1 MREASIVTDTTLETA
16 DRAITVDLPRL
27 GTCTYRESE
36 VLTFPWGLP
45 GFGSLRRFLALNLEG
60 QQNFVWLQSLDDVDV
75 ALPTADPWSIF
86 GDYAPHLPPYAMSSL
101 DLKRPEDFAT
111 LCVVV
116 VSPGAVEMTMN
127 LLAPIVVNLRTRIG
141 RQITLETGGYSVRTP
156 IPRKPAEADAP
167 APAAVEPAGASTH

>member
-1 MREASIVTDTTLETA
+1 LTETTLEAA
-16 DRAITVDLPRL
+16 DREITVDLPRF

-45 GFGSLRRFLALNLEG
+45 GFASLRRFLALNLEG
-60 QQNFVWLQSLDDVDV
+60 QQKFVWLQSLDDLTV
-75 ALPTADPWSIF
+75 AIPTADPWTIF
-86 GDYAPHLPPYAMSSL
+86 SEYAPQLPPYAMSSL

-116 VSPGAVEMTMN
+116 VSPGALEMTMN
-127 LLAPIVVNLRTRIG
+127 LLAPIIVNLGTRLG

-156 IPRKPAEADAP
+156 IPRKAPAEA
-167 APAAVEPAGASTH
+167 AGALTG